1 MKSDATVTVDVRAID
16 VGYFSTKLSLGRVIG
31 PGGMSVATH
40 IFPSLAPRLPAGM
53 SPKSALNNRPDG
65 TVVNVDGV
73 DYFVGRDAVLYSSGR
88 EPREV
93 LPDYCLSD
101 KYMALVRGAFHY
113 MAKHE
118 GNPAELVIR
127 HLVVGLPLSTYAEY
141 QPRLQAR
148 LLQGDHLLPDPAHP
162 ESLRRVTVERVSV
175 IVQPQG
181 ALVNFSLYNS
191 SVFDEGRWSLVVDA
205 GGGTLDWFLTRG
217 RQPNWQRSGAYSKS
231 MLACSYAVSD
241 RINPTWRDNYEIIDR
256 IDTALRTRAESF
268 TTGAKTYSLAEHQPA
283 IDAVLKESVAKMIAK
298 VESLDNLDRVLF
310 TGGGAPLFYDF
321 MKRTYPGR
329 ADLMHMDIDPVFAN
343 VRGFQ
348 VAGEYMSASTK

>member
-53 SPKSALNNRPDG
+53 SPKSALNGRPDG

-73 DYFVGRDAVLYSSGR
+73 DYFVGRDAVLFSSGR
-88 EPREV
+88 EPRSV

-101 KYMALVRGAFHY
+101 KYMALMRGAFHY
-113 MAKHE
+113 ISKHE

-127 HLVVGLPLSTYAEY
+127 HLVVGLPLNTYAEY
-141 QPRLQAR
+141 QARLQAR
-148 LLQGDHLLPDPAHP
+148 LLQGEHLLPDPAHP
-162 ESLRRVTVERVSV
+162 ESVRRVTVERVSV

-181 ALVNFSLYNS
+181 ALVNYSLNNS
-191 SVFDEGRWSLVVDA
+191 SVFDEASWSLVVDA
-205 GGGTLDWFLTRG
+205 GGGTLDWFLARG

-231 MLACSYAVSD
+231 MLACSYAVAD
-241 RINPTWRDNYEIIDR
+241 RINSTWRDNYEIIDR
-256 IDTALRTRAESF
+256 IDTALRKRAESF
-268 TTGAKTYSLAEHQPA
+268 TTGGTTYYLAEHQPA
-283 IDAVLKESVAKMIAK
+283 IDAVLTESVDKMVAK
-298 VESLDNLDRVLF
+298 VESLDNLDTILF
-310 TGGGAPLFYDF
+310 TGGGAPVFYEF
-321 MKRTYPGR
+321 MQRAFPGQ
-329 ADLMHMDIDPVFAN
+329 AKMMHMDIDPVYAN

-348 VAGEYMSASTK
+348 VAGEFMTASVK